1 MDGSILKKLRNERKL
16 TQEQLGLL
24 IGKSDSAIR
33 MYETGKRDP
42 SFGTLKLMSEVLNVN
57 IEYLLTGK
65 NLDESKTS
73 NIVSKIIDQLIAN
86 DVITDSDSIDKEVEE
101 MIMFAVRTEIDKK
114 LKNKDQED

>member
-1 MDGSILKKLRNERKL
+1 MDGSILKKLRNEKKL
-16 TQEQLGLL
+16 TQEQLGAL

-33 MYETGKRDP
+33 MYEAGKRDP
-42 SFGTLKLMSEVLNVN
+42 SFETLKLISEVLNVS
-57 IEYLLTGK
+57 IEYLLTG
-65 NLDESKTS
+65 NNENESKTS
-73 NIVSKIIDQLIAN
+73 SIVSKIIDQLIAN